1 MTPEA
6 KIRAFMEETFLFS
19 FGQDLDDDTNLF
31 QAGVMDSFGYV
42 RLIGFLRSEFGAEY
56 SDEDMLTDILVS
68 FNRIVDSLRVK
79 LGQGA

>member
-1 MTPEA
+1 MMQVA

-19 FGQDLDDDTNLF
+19 FGNGVDDDTNLF
-31 QAGVMDSFGYV
+31 QAGIMDSFGYV

-68 FNRIVDSLRVK
+68 FNKIRDSLQAK
-79 LGQGA
+79 LGQSV